1 MEKISLPRDAIQ
13 CHDPVC
19 SNASHKS
26 EIKDFYDAIV
36 NVLLT
41 ASAPLKNNFK
51 SQRSGL
57 HVPGWNSDV
66 KQAHSSARQNY
77 LKWIDNGKPRSGN
90 LYQQMSISRKIFK
103 SKLRA
108 CKNMSEQRRAD
119 ALATALQT
127 DKSTKLFWQ
136 KVKRTKKSSPLPI
149 SIDNATGTTDVADHW
164 RSHYECILNS
174 SSQAGPTDNLFVQNA
189 IGNSSNF
196 HNIPNLLCTVD
207 LIHILLYK
215 LPLDSYNC

>member
-1 MEKISLPRDAIQ
+1 MEKISLPHDAIQ

-26 EIKDFYDAIV
+26 EIKDFYDAIT

-41 ASAPLKNNFK
+41 ESTPLKNNFK

-66 KQAHSSARQNY
+66 KHAHSIARQNY

-90 LYQQMSISRKIFK
+90 LYQQMRNSRKIFK

-119 ALATALQT
+119 ALATALQI

-149 SIDNATGTTDVADHW
+149 LVDNATGTIDVADHW
-164 RSHYECILNS
+164 RSRYESILQS
-174 SSQAGPTDNLFVQNA
+174 GTKV
-189 IGNSSNF
+189 
-196 HNIPNLLCTVD
+196 
-207 LIHILLYK
+207 
-215 LPLDSYNC
+215 